1 VARSIWSHTARSHNL
16 QMLDGFVKL
25 RQPGVHFSRVVSARG
40 GRGLLGEDWVSRP
53 LIRHSFEWVEKEC
66 HARGL
71 VVRELPDVINGQTW
85 LCIQT
90 PAAAERDAVMMPAGP
105 NRNSDL

>member
-1 VARSIWSHTARSHNL
+1 
-16 QMLDGFVKL
+16 
-25 RQPGVHFSRVVSARG
+25 
-40 GRGLLGEDWVSRP
+40 

-90 PAAAERDAVMMPAGP
+90 PAAAERDAVMMPAAPEPQQRSVIRSVLKRAKLGDDGVVDDIRSAAP
-105 NRNSDL
+105 GEH